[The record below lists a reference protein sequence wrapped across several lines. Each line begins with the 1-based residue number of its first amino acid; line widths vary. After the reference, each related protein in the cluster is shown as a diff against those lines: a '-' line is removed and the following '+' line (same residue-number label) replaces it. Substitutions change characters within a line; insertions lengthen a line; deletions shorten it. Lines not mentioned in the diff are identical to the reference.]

1 MVTTMTIVGIVGAT
15 QCHLKTSRRQR
26 SVVLMDLTPIVT
38 DPSPMIVTQMKMV
51 QMQKFDPGNLERIGE
66 PRNLPTPHMECFS
79 LVETCRNIKCGKK
92 CLYFLMVIPKFP
104 ISSSTPLEVFLTLGN
119 LISERRSRG
128 FTDILT
134 PAPRKWDRL
143 SPH

>member
-79 LVETCRNIKCGKK
+79 LVETCRNIKC
-92 CLYFLMVIPKFP
+92 
-104 ISSSTPLEVFLTLGN
+104 
-119 LISERRSRG
+119 
-128 FTDILT
+128 
-134 PAPRKWDRL
+134 
-143 SPH
+143 

>member
-1 MVTTMTIVGIVGAT
+1 MVIMVTTMTIVGIVGAT

-26 SVVLMDLTPIVT
+26 SVVLMDLSPIVT

-92 CLYFLMVIPKFP
+92 CLYFLDGDSQIPDF
-104 ISSSTPLEVFLTLGN
+104 FLYAT
-119 LISERRSRG
+119 
-128 FTDILT
+128 
-134 PAPRKWDRL
+134 
-143 SPH
+143 